1 MSANH
6 LFLKSVALLTLGLQ
20 INLIILLK
28 SYFISTY
35 LGLLYP
41 QNITM
46 IQAIQRIPWDHRI
59 GNLYWVYHPRQL
71 PNYKSTNQRVVGWSV
86 NNPGS
91 WVSTRV
97 QRRSMPYEVYYHYH
111 CLNPHQPH
119 YFINLKDQLITELVI
134 SPKVEKSS
142 LGEWSRKEEIR
153 QPNLMKLLVSSI
165 TYSSC

>member
-1 MSANH
+1 MLKLALSTANFRAPNKLGMGH
-6 LFLKSVALLTLGLQ
+6 LNHFIK
-20 INLIILLK
+20 IIF
-28 SYFISTY
+28 YFN

-97 QRRSMPYEVYYHYH
+97 QRRSMPCEVYYRYH

-119 YFINLKDQLITELVI
+119 YFINLKDQLIPELVI

-153 QPNLMKLLVSSI
+153 QPNLMKLPVSVI
-165 TYSSC
+165 FHVG

>member
-1 MSANH
+1 MLKLALSIANFRAPNKLGMGH
-6 LFLKSVALLTLGLQ
+6 LNHYTK
-20 INLIILLK
+20 IIF
-28 SYFISTY
+28 YFN

-71 PNYKSTNQRVVGWSV
+71 PNYKSTNQVVVGWSV

-119 YFINLKDQLITELVI
+119 YFINLKDQLIPELVI

-153 QPNLMKLLVSSI
+153 QLNLMKLLVSSI